1 MLLVNSVVGSLFRFP
16 PLEQPLESLTVS
28 RKGLPHMARAL
39 TDKQKVRL
47 LKKLIR
53 GLRSCLEDSS
63 IDSSACLMGE
73 DVVEGPNT
81 EQEKVWILREYR
93 AGRL

>member
-1 MLLVNSVVGSLFRFP
+1 
-16 PLEQPLESLTVS
+16 
-28 RKGLPHMARAL
+28 MAH
-39 TDKQKVRL
+39 TISDKQKIRL

-53 GLRSCLEDSS
+53 GLRLCLEDSS
-63 IDSSACLMGE
+63 IDSSACLMGA

>member
-28 RKGLPHMARAL
+28 RKGLPHMAH
-39 TDKQKVRL
+39 TISDKQKIRL

>member
-1 MLLVNSVVGSLFRFP
+1 
-16 PLEQPLESLTVS
+16 
-28 RKGLPHMARAL
+28 MARAL
-39 TDKQKVRL
+39 SDKQKVRL

-53 GLRSCLEDSS
+53 GLRSCLEDSN

-73 DVVEGPNT
+73 DVVEGLNT
-81 EQEKVWILREYR
+81 KQENAWVLREYR

>member
-1 MLLVNSVVGSLFRFP
+1 
-16 PLEQPLESLTVS
+16 
-28 RKGLPHMARAL
+28 MARAL
-39 TDKQKVRL
+39 SDKQKVKL

-53 GLRSCLEDSS
+53 GLRSCLEDFS

-73 DVVEGPNT
+73 DMVEGPNT

>member
-1 MLLVNSVVGSLFRFP
+1 
-16 PLEQPLESLTVS
+16 
-28 RKGLPHMARAL
+28 MAERRCL
-39 TDKQKVRL
+39 TDQQKVKL

-63 IDSSACLMGE
+63 IDSSACLFGE

-81 EQEKVWILREYR
+81 ERERAWILKEYQ

>member
-1 MLLVNSVVGSLFRFP
+1 MKLD
-16 PLEQPLESLTVS
+16 
-28 RKGLPHMARAL
+28 
-39 TDKQKVRL
+39 DKKKVKV

-73 DVVEGPNT
+73 SATEGPNT
-81 EQEKVWILREYR
+81 KEEDAWILKEYR

>member
-1 MLLVNSVVGSLFRFP
+1 MGVVLV
-16 PLEQPLESLTVS
+16 
-28 RKGLPHMARAL
+28 AL
-39 TDKQKVRL
+39 SDKQKVKL
-47 LKKLIR
+47 LKKVIH

-73 DVVEGPNT
+73 DVEEGPNSK
-81 EQEKVWILREYR
+81 EECAWILKEYR